1 LGDAYQ
7 FDLQLTARSVAPA
20 SSAAPASSVAVVE
33 SSASVVPSSTISSA
47 ASQSLPTTLTNT
59 LTSTDANGVVY
70 TITQT
75 VRNGN
80 TGQSSAAAGN
90 ASFLE
95 NTGAV
100 AGTFVA
106 VGLVITAGVIAFTFF
121 MLRRRRRQRLDRDVA
136 AAAAAAGAASHHK
149 GYDDEDDQGPAMTQY
164 GGYYQSQ
171 NGIETLDHPQP
182 RMDYDYE
189 DPSGGYDHYANGLAP
204 GDRMSTATAA
214 GMAGFGAHSAQQT
227 YTGEEGYEHQDQLQH
242 QQQYENHQPYE
253 YDASHQQ
260 YAEEPY
266 NAVTTDSNLAAP
278 VATARERQSN
288 GYYFDPT
295 QVNAFA
301 ADEPYGGYEDHAP
314 PPPMPMPSHNRTGS
328 EGSVARGESGNR
340 GLKITN
346 F

>member
-1 LGDAYQ
+1 
-7 FDLQLTARSVAPA
+7 VI
-20 SSAAPASSVAVVE
+20 VE
-33 SSASVVPSSTISSA
+33 SSTSAVASSTESSA
-47 ASQSLPTTLTNT
+47 ESRTLPTTLTNT

-80 TGQSSAAAGN
+80 VGQSSAAAGN
-90 ASFLE
+90 TSFLE

-242 QQQYENHQPYE
+242 QQQYGDHQQ
-253 YDASHQQ
+253 YDASQPQYDATQHQQ
-260 YAEEPY
+260 YADEPY
-266 NAVTTDSNLAAP
+266 NAVTTDTNLAAP
-278 VATARERQSN
+278 TTRERQSN
-288 GYYFDPT
+288 GYYFDPN

-301 ADEPYGGYEDHAP
+301 ADEPYAGYEDHAP
-314 PPPMPMPSHNRTGS
+314 PMPTHHQRTGS
-328 EGSVARGESGNR
+328 AGSVARAESESR

>member
-1 LGDAYQ
+1 M
-7 FDLQLTARSVAPA
+7 
-20 SSAAPASSVAVVE
+20 
-33 SSASVVPSSTISSA
+33 
-47 ASQSLPTTLTNT
+47 
-59 LTSTDANGVVY
+59 TSTDANGVVY

-90 ASFLE
+90 ASFLD

-121 MLRRRRRQRLDRDVA
+121 MLKRRRRQRLDRDVA
-136 AAAAAAGAASHHK
+136 AAAAAAGAAAHHK

-171 NGIETLDHPQP
+171 NGIEVLDHPQP

-227 YTGEEGYEHQDQLQH
+227 YGDQDYEHQDQLQH
-242 QQQYENHQPYE
+242 QQQYDQQP
-253 YDASHQQ
+253 YDASQQQ
-260 YAEEPY
+260 YADDPY
-266 NAVTTDSNLAAP
+266 NAVTTDSHLAAP
-278 VATARERQSN
+278 TTRERQSN
-288 GYYFDPT
+288 GYYFDPN
-295 QVNAFA
+295 QVQAFA
-301 ADEPYGGYEDHAP
+301 ADEPYGGFEDH
-314 PPPMPMPSHNRTGS
+314 PPPMPSHHRTGS
-328 EGSVARGESGNR
+328 EGSVARGESGDR

-346 F
+346 Y

>member
-1 LGDAYQ
+1 M
-7 FDLQLTARSVAPA
+7 
-20 SSAAPASSVAVVE
+20 
-33 SSASVVPSSTISSA
+33 
-47 ASQSLPTTLTNT
+47 
-59 LTSTDANGVVY
+59 TSTDANGVVY

-90 ASFLE
+90 ASFLD

-121 MLRRRRRQRLDRDVA
+121 MLKRRRRQRLDRDVA
-136 AAAAAAGAASHHK
+136 AAAAAAGAAAHHK

-171 NGIETLDHPQP
+171 NGIEVLDHPQP

-227 YTGEEGYEHQDQLQH
+227 YGDQDYEHQDQLQH
-242 QQQYENHQPYE
+242 QQQYDQQP
-253 YDASHQQ
+253 YDASQQQQQ
-260 YAEEPY
+260 YVDDPY
-266 NAVTTDSNLAAP
+266 NAVTTDSHHAAP
-278 VATARERQSN
+278 TTRERQSN
-288 GYYFDPT
+288 GYYFDPN
-295 QVNAFA
+295 QVQAFA
-301 ADEPYGGYEDHAP
+301 ADEPYGGFEDH
-314 PPPMPMPSHNRTGS
+314 PPPMPSHHRTGS
-328 EGSVARGESGNR
+328 EGSVARGESGDR

-346 F
+346 Y

>member
-1 LGDAYQ
+1 M
-7 FDLQLTARSVAPA
+7 VA
-20 SSAAPASSVAVVE
+20 SSTE
-33 SSASVVPSSTISSA
+33 SSAESR
-47 ASQSLPTTLTNT
+47 SLPTTLTNT
-59 LTSTDANGVVY
+59 LTSTDADGVVY

-80 TGQSSAAAGN
+80 VGQSSAAAGN
-90 ASFLE
+90 TSFLE

-106 VGLVITAGVIAFTFF
+106 VGLVITAGIIAFTFF

-242 QQQYENHQPYE
+242 QQQYGDHQQ
-253 YDASHQQ
+253 YDASQTHYDAAQQHHQ
-260 YAEEPY
+260 YADDPY
-266 NAVTTDSNLAAP
+266 NVMTTDTNLAAP
-278 VATARERQSN
+278 TTRDRQSN
-288 GYYFDPT
+288 GYYFDPN

-301 ADEPYGGYEDHAP
+301 ADEPYAGYEDHAP
-314 PPPMPMPSHNRTGS
+314 PMPIPSHQRTGS
-328 EGSVARGESGNR
+328 AGSIARDEDASR